1 MNEATNNVA
10 ATNSPV
16 AVVAYTITRYDNGDI
31 KVENASVPGT
41 QNLSNE
47 ALYKDIEDVSEIIRN
62 RRLENAAYRGI
73 YRFYAEMEQREAQA
87 AAEAAQN
94 IDPTV

>member
-1 MNEATNNVA
+1 MNEATQNNA
-10 ATNSPV
+10 MNSPV

-62 RRLENAAYRGI
+62 RRIENAAYRGI
-73 YRFYAEMEQREAQA
+73 YRFYADLEKRQAQA
-87 AAEAAQN
+87 AAEAQGV
-94 IDPTV
+94 DPTV